1 MFILVVQ
8 IYHFYIIVYFP
19 LSQLFETVR
28 DNSVVN
34 IQFISKCKF
43 YINQINHIWEEQ
55 TKFAAHFPFFLLT
68 VKFTEVYSTCT
79 QQWGFLQSIF
89 ITMQYCQYR
98 EVVTK
103 TNYWKA
109 LSLNRY
115 LAKVTRQTYLWNDR
129 TQRSEEEII
138 QREEEK
144 WRGQPK
150 QTVCQA
156 GTAFLNSTIS
166 KGEQGR
172 EEEEE
177 EEGDWGATIDCI

>member
-8 IYHFYIIVYFP
+8 IYHFYIIMYFP

-98 EVVTK
+98 DVVTK

-115 LAKVTRQTYLWNDR
+115 PAKVTR
-129 TQRSEEEII
+129 RSNIPLKW
-138 QREEEK
+138 QDSEK
-144 WRGQPK
+144 WRGDNTK
-150 QTVCQA
+150 R
-156 GTAFLNSTIS
+156 
-166 KGEQGR
+166 GR
-172 EEEEE
+172 EVER
-177 EEGDWGATIDCI
+177 ATKTDRLPGRNCLS